1 MKIEIKISPENLD
14 LPKEIQDGIPV
25 DKMQDAC
32 PIATQ
37 DPMINAENKQV
48 AIDNFNYGPSTNP
61 EEACGSCTAYNITP
75 EMLECIGDDSGM
87 VGYCQMYKFMC
98 AADNVCDSYA
108 SGGPIEDLAA

>member
-1 MKIEIKISPENLD
+1 MKIEIKISPDGLD

-48 AIDNFNYGPSTNP
+48 AIDDFNYGPSTNP
-61 EEACGSCTAYNITP
+61 EEACDCTAYNIT
-75 EMLECIGDDSGM
+75 
-87 VGYCQMYKFMC
+87 
-98 AADNVCDSYA
+98 
-108 SGGPIEDLAA
+108 